1 MVEKEYVW
9 LVEAIPAPLPGEASC
24 PIAEAVC
31 TSEEEAVEVIE
42 GIVSHREDTFSARKI
57 PTNQYS
63 PYHEGV
69 VFLDEY
75 GWTQQGPEE
84 HAPTEDEVEATR
96 EYNLRRREAK
106 QQARWDREEHEMDLR
121 TGLTQ
126 PETAADFAYLST
138 RPLDEKVQGSDIARR
153 GVRDAHG
160 YRRGNPGTV
169 YLLLVTVEGEHEVG
183 GIFSSQEDAE
193 AAGERR
199 ADEYVVEGFELGED
213 TEEGMEW

>member
-1 MVEKEYVW
+1 
-9 LVEAIPAPLPGEASC
+9 
-24 PIAEAVC
+24 
-31 TSEEEAVEVIE
+31 
-42 GIVSHREDTFSARKI
+42 
-57 PTNQYS
+57 
-63 PYHEGV
+63 
-69 VFLDEY
+69 
-75 GWTQQGPEE
+75 
-84 HAPTEDEVEATR
+84 
-96 EYNLRRREAK
+96 
-106 QQARWDREEHEMDLR
+106 MDLR

-138 RPLDEKVQGSDIARR
+138 RPLDEKVQGSRIARR

-169 YLLLVTVEGEHEVG
+169 YLLLGTVEGEHEVG